1 MVSSCWSGRGTS
13 SAPSRIQFKD
23 HDVGP
28 GVIVWGLKEARTQ
41 SGSEEEPKCGL
52 RNICRGLGPVQ
63 GQLGSVQGPYVP
75 SHVSLGSEQAQDQPG
90 SGKGPKC
97 GLRSHFQVVNK
108 WRIQLSSVQGHRCVL
123 RSVVGVMHKGRTQP
137 DAVRGTRSVPG
148 IFFGSLYNRCVLG
161 SVCQLLYPVQDS
173 TWFTAGT

>member
-137 DAVRGTRSVPG
+137 DSVHRPRSGPRR
-148 IFFGSLYNRCVLG
+148 IFWKLEQQMCTGQCFPESIQCKIQRGSL
-161 SVCQLLYPVQDS
+161 
-173 TWFTAGT
+173 